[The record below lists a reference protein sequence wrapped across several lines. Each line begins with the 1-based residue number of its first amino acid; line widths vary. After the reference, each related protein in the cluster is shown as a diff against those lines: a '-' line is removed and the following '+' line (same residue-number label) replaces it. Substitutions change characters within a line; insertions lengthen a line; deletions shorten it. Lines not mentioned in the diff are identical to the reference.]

1 MALLDL
7 TADQVLTTTRSVR
20 KRLDFSRP
28 VEPEVIRECLEIAMQ
43 APTGGNRQSWHFVIV
58 TDAERRRAIGD
69 LYRKGWELYRNL
81 PMNAPETLAKMP
93 EKAATQLRVLDSA
106 NYLAEH
112 MHEAPV
118 LFIPCIWGRMDGAP
132 SVAQAGQWGSIM
144 PAAWSFMLA
153 ARARGLGTS
162 WTTVHLFFE
171 REVAEVLGIP
181 FEKVTQT
188 ALIPVAYTTGTEFAP
203 AKREPLDTVL
213 HWDRW

>member
-1 MALLDL
+1 M
-7 TADQVLTTTRSVR
+7 R
-20 KRLDFSRP
+20 
-28 VEPEVIRECLEIAMQ
+28 
-43 APTGGNRQSWHFVIV
+43 APTGGNRQNWHFVIV
-58 TDAERRRAIGD
+58 TDAEQRRAIGD

-81 PMNAPETLAKMP
+81 PMNAPDALAKMP
-93 EKAATQLRVLDSA
+93 EKAATQCA
-106 NYLAEH
+106 CWTPPNYLAEH

-118 LFIPCIWGRMDGAP
+118 LFIPCIWGRMDSAP
-132 SVAQAGQWGSIM
+132 SAAQAGQWGSIL

-153 ARARGLGTS
+153 ARAPWPGHV

-171 REVAEVLGIP
+171 REAAEVLGIP

-188 ALIPVAYTTGTEFAP
+188 ALIPVAYTQGTDFAP